1 MIDEKLP
8 KAVLSLQQ
16 ELRKLGHDHNGFKI
30 TYGHR
35 SPIKNEL
42 VKGAKSSKHI
52 MGQAVDIV
60 INDIDRDG
68 KYTEKDKNIVLDIAE
83 RIVIGNK
90 GGIGRYPGTRTVHLD
105 VRGSRA
111 RWDSY

>member
-1 MIDEKLP
+1 MNTNK
-8 KAVLSLQQ
+8 
-16 ELRKLGHDHNGFKI
+16 
-30 TYGHR
+30 
-35 SPIKNEL
+35 KNEM

-83 RIVIGNK
+83 RIVIGK
-90 GGIGRYPGTRTVHLD
+90 GFLLEISGTYGRVIIFT
-105 VRGSRA
+105 S
-111 RWDSY
+111 SYTSLIKLCH